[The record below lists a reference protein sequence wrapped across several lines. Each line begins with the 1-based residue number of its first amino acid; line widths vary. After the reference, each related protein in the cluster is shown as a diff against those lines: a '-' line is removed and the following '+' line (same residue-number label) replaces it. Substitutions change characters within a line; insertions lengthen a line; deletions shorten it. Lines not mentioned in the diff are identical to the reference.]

1 MFNKLSFYLMVV
13 IVLLVVT
20 ACAPQAA
27 PTNTAPPPTLTV
39 PPPTPTSASTGTL
52 FEGRLLFSRF
62 DEAAQRFVGLFVT
75 QTDGSAEIEVP
86 VPWTEAVGRW
96 SMSGTEIATVT
107 LLPDGRVGTAI
118 IAVDGTVL
126 RELSIPDETLNIPA
140 GGWSRDDARLAGEG
154 WDETD
159 SSRNGIYAVSASDGS
174 NLQRLTTPPAGKHD
188 CPGDY
193 SPDGQFV
200 FKRAADYDDPGPLL
214 LVDANGGEPRLLFDG
229 PVGECG
235 RFSPDG
241 RFVLTGLNGSLLVID
256 LDGQVVHTIRFD
268 GYVAFGPVWSPD
280 GSRIAFSM
288 TTPGVYASDI
298 YTSLPDGTD
307 LQQVT
312 NTPDNEINVDWG
324 VGGE

>member
-20 ACAPQAA
+20 ACAPQVA
-27 PTNTAPPPTLTV
+27 PTNTALPPTLTV

-188 CPGDY
+188 CPGDH

-214 LVDANGGEPRLLFDG
+214 LVDANGSEPRLLFDG

>member
-1 MFNKLSFYLMVV
+1 MSTHRLFYLFIAVAIVV
-13 IVLLVVT
+13 VS
-20 ACAPQAA
+20 ACAPQA
-27 PTNTAPPPTLTV
+27 APPPTLTV

-107 LLPDGRVGTAI
+107 LLPDGRVGTAV

-140 GGWSRDDARLAGEG
+140 GAWSRDDARLAGEG

-193 SPDGQFV
+193 SSPDGQLV

-324 VGGE
+324 VGSD